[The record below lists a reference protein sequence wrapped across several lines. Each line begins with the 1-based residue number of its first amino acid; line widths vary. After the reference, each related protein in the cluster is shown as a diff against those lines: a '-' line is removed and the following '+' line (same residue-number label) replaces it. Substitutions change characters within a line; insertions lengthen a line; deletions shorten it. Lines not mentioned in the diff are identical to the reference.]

1 MMAKK
6 LKLPK
11 SNKRLKWN
19 LFGNENFGEQ
29 NLLFSNHIEIIGN
42 KKIEI
47 EGCEGVYEYTSDY
60 LKLRL
65 KKGAIV
71 ICGKDFDIESFE
83 NKFITV
89 KGDIKSIE
97 FCV

>member
-1 MMAKK
+1 MAKK

-19 LFGNENFGEQ
+19 LFGNDDYSKDNFV
-29 NLLFSNHIEIIGN
+29 FSSHIEIIGN
-42 KKIEI
+42 KVIEI
-47 EGCEGVYEYTSDY
+47 EGCEGVYEYATDY

-65 KKGAIV
+65 RKGALV
-71 ICGKDFDIESFE
+71 VCGKDFDIRSFE
-83 NKFITV
+83 NKTITV
-89 KGDIKSIE
+89 KGNITNIE